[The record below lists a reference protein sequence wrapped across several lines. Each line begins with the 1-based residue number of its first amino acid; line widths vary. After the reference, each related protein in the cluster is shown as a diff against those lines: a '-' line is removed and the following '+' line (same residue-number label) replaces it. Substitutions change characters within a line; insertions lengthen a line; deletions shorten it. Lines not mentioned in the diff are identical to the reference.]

1 MGILLS
7 RLRGKPS
14 AKAVLE
20 ELHKEIEELED
31 YNRSTEQQQKHLVG
45 SLVLYSVILY
55 LGFAAIFYL
64 YYFPNNL
71 RDQVIYSIP
80 LLIFPVIIWLLKQL
94 LYQYFVNKLRKNEEQ
109 LERLKKKRRMVLDLA
124 METETYKVAKE
135 LLEKYDPEFQ
145 KKPLAGK
152 FGEPVPKRSAHE
164 ELRRRAAASQGL
176 PPPSAAQQQLV
187 LSSGHGIP
195 KPYVTFPAKPP
206 NSALVP
212 PFITSNNKQWVKS
225 AIPPMPRPILPRER
239 TFIDRIL
246 DYLVADGPSNRFA
259 LVCKQCES
267 HNGMALKEEFEY
279 LAFRCCYCFH
289 WNPARKQRP
298 IAPRLPLPL
307 PQTEGEDKKED
318 REDVQSD
325 ADCRTLEIEEIT
337 EDTKSSSQPDE
348 HQESSETESTELSS
362 LEETAKSNGKFKQ
375 LNTAEEMDIAK

>member
-45 SLVLYSVILY
+45 SLILYSVILY
-55 LGFAAIFYL
+55 LGFATIFYL

-71 RDQVIYSIP
+71 RDQLIYSIP
-80 LLIFPVIIWLLKQL
+80 LLIFPAIIWLLKQL
-94 LYQYFVNKLRKNEEQ
+94 LYQYFVNKLRKNEEH
-109 LERLKKKRRMVLDLA
+109 LERLKKKRRTVLDLA
-124 METETYKVAKE
+124 METETYKVAKD

-145 KKPLAGK
+145 KKAVVGK

-176 PPPSAAQQQLV
+176 PPPSNAQQQLI
-187 LSSGHGIP
+187 LSSGHGVP
-195 KPYVTFPAKPP
+195 KPYTPFPAKPP
-206 NSALVP
+206 HLVA
-212 PFITSNNKQWVKS
+212 PFLASNNKQWVKT

-239 TFIDRIL
+239 TVIDRIL

-307 PQTEGEDKKED
+307 PHGGEEKSEDSEDKD
-318 REDVQSD
+318 QSG
-325 ADCRTLEIEEIT
+325 ADSRPLEIEEVT
-337 EDTKSSSQPDE
+337 DDPKVSSRPDE
-348 HQESSETESTELSS
+348 HQESSETESTECFPP
-362 LEETAKSNGKFKQ
+362 EETAKSNGKFGG
-375 LNTAEEMDIAK
+375 LGVGEETESNVAK

>member
-45 SLVLYSVILY
+45 SLILYSVILY
-55 LGFAAIFYL
+55 LGFATIFYL

-71 RDQVIYSIP
+71 RDQLIYSIP
-80 LLIFPVIIWLLKQL
+80 LLIFPAIIWLLKQL
-94 LYQYFVNKLRKNEEQ
+94 LYQYFLNKLRKNEEH
-109 LERLKKKRRMVLDLA
+109 LERLKKKRRTVLDLA
-124 METETYKVAKE
+124 METETYKVAKD

-145 KKPLAGK
+145 KKAVVGK

-176 PPPSAAQQQLV
+176 PPPSNAQQQLI
-187 LSSGHGIP
+187 LSS
-195 KPYVTFPAKPP
+195 
-206 NSALVP
+206 
-212 PFITSNNKQWVKS
+212 VKT

-239 TFIDRIL
+239 TVIDRIL

-307 PQTEGEDKKED
+307 PHGGEEKSEDSEDKD
-318 REDVQSD
+318 QSG
-325 ADCRTLEIEEIT
+325 ADSRPLEIEEVTDDPKI
-337 EDTKSSSQPDE
+337 SSRPDE
-348 HQESSETESTELSS
+348 HQESSETESTECFPP
-362 LEETAKSNGKFKQ
+362 EETAKSNGKFGG
-375 LNTAEEMDIAK
+375 LGVDEETESNIAK

>member
-187 LSSGHGIP
+187 LSS
-195 KPYVTFPAKPP
+195 
-206 NSALVP
+206 
-212 PFITSNNKQWVKS
+212 VKS

-318 REDVQSD
+318 KEDVQSD

-375 LNTAEEMDIAK
+375 LNTAEEMDITK